1 MFLFCS
7 LSSLLLVFAL
17 RLWYLY
23 FCRQDIWEFKL
34 RNSIRE
40 ITDGVANS
48 PLQIPNS
55 QLRIQSQE
63 PNSGIQ
69 HVEFRVATLNSH
81 LEISKF
87 KCPNW
92 EFKFRNFKVRVQSCH
107 PELDMLNARFYTR
120 AHHFWKNFW
129 NMHTHINIHTH
140 ICPVHIYIYLY
151 LYLYVY
157 VYVYLYTFMS
167 VVVQLLIPFFIC
179 I

>member
-87 KCPNW
+87 
-92 EFKFRNFKVRVQSCH
+92 EFSICSYGLTCHKTTVKLYKQDVSQAFVFWRPRHFQDVLRSSPTPLTQPPWHHQNAMTWHIMTSTWYKVV
-107 PELDMLNARFYTR
+107 
-120 AHHFWKNFW
+120 W
-129 NMHTHINIHTH
+129 HIQH
-140 ICPVHIYIYLY
+140 
-151 LYLYVY
+151 
-157 VYVYLYTFMS
+157 
-167 VVVQLLIPFFIC
+167 
-179 I
+179 